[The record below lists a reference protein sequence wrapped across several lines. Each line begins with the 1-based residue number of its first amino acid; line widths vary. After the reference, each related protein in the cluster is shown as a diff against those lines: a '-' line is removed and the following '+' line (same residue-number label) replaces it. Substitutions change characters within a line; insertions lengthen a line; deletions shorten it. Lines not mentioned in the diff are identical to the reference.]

1 MPLVK
6 VTQVFILIWVRYFE
20 AEIKI
25 SDILQVILDAVSF
38 CSIIFMHAIAR
49 RKNAL

>member
-6 VTQVFILIWVRYFE
+6 VTQVFILIWVKFFE

-25 SDILQVILDAVSF
+25 FDILHVILDAVSF
-38 CSIIFMHAIAR
+38 CIIIFMHAIAR
-49 RKNAL
+49 R